1 MLKPRTVLHRMRVY
15 PYVLK
20 QISFAQDF
28 TNLSWEETTFQS
40 NNSHDLTKSVTD
52 FVFSSLPSDDVDM
65 REPHDIFEGV
75 HAHNV
80 TVPSMQEESLFPN
93 HLDCDLTF
101 VVSVPDT
108 MTSSDALIEH
118 PVFGTIGI

>member
-1 MLKPRTVLHRMRVY
+1 M
-15 PYVLK
+15 
-20 QISFAQDF
+20 
-28 TNLSWEETTFQS
+28 EETTFQS

-65 REPHDIFEGV
+65 PEAHDIFEGV

-93 HLDCDLTF
+93 HLDSDLTF
-101 VVSVPDT
+101 VVSVKNRGRDLVTRARCLCSGLYSFEAYWKSIDVRLVPKIVCTMDT
-108 MTSSDALIEH
+108 RQSR
-118 PVFGTIGI
+118 F